1 MVKGNAR
8 RKTLKK
14 GEQRERDDASGKI
27 ISRDRRTAVC
37 QSRREIQRMLAINGN
52 QPPLWRRR
60 LIG

>member
-1 MVKGNAR
+1 MVNGNTR
-8 RKTLKK
+8 KKTLKK
-14 GEQRERDDASGKI
+14 GEQEVGNEISGKI